1 MRGRGRTR
9 PTVRAGSVVE
19 MPVQNVR
26 VGQRHRKDMGD
37 LKGLARSI
45 DEYGLLQPVG
55 VTEDMVLVF
64 GERRLRAVRDILKR
78 RTIAARVVRIRSI
91 VAGEYVEN
99 EVRKDFTVSER
110 VAIAKALE
118 REAPERRGRP
128 GKNRHRDDAFQDG
141 RTDDR
146 VAELT
151 GFESRQS
158 YRQAKKVVERGS
170 SKLILAMDEGR
181 VSITAAAL
189 LAEADADQQDAILE
203 LDEQAVLRAAKEI
216 RQRRTAHRNGQQ
228 RAAEQRAR
236 AKANGHRAWTITRDQ
251 SVVPC
256 NLLLADPPFG
266 LTSEPWEPKDVETF
280 TRGWSSCWSACGADF
295 VAVFW
300 CQGKLWEGRRWL
312 DESLAGYTFQ
322 QLLVWHS
329 NNHCGPKS
337 RRVLKQTWYP
347 IFLYRRN
354 GSSRQVIVDGK
365 VWSAECHQLDC
376 HVAPVPQTGYRG
388 HDLKQHPCQ
397 KPVSVMRWLINALS
411 EPGELV
417 ASLCC
422 GVAPCGIAAVQLGRR
437 YHGVEASAQYRRL
450 AEARIAAYGGP
461 V

>member
-9 PTVRAGSVVE
+9 STMQNGSVVE
-19 MPVQNVR
+19 MPVRDIR

-45 DEYGLLQPVG
+45 EEHGLLQPVG

-64 GERRLRAVRDILKR
+64 GERRLLAVSDILKR
-78 RTIAARVVRIRSI
+78 RTIAARVVSIRSI

-99 EVRKDFTVSER
+99 EVRKDFTPSER

-118 REAPERRGRP
+118 QEAPERRGRP
-128 GKNRHRDDAFQDG
+128 RKNRHHDDAFHPG

-170 SKLILAMDEGR
+170 SKLIVAMDEGR

-189 LAEADADQQDAILE
+189 LAEADPDEQEAILE

-216 RQRRTAHRNGQQ
+216 RQRRTVHRNGQQ
-228 RAAEQRAR
+228 RADEQRAR
-236 AKANGHRAWTITRDQ
+236 SKLNGQQEWKISGEQR
-251 SVVPC
+251 VVRC
-256 NLLLADPPFG
+256 DLLLADPPFG
-266 LTSEPWEPKDVETF
+266 LTSEPWEPKDVAAF
-280 TRGWSSCWSACGADF
+280 TRGWCSRWSACGADF

-300 CQGKLWEGRRWL
+300 CQGKLWEGRRWF

-337 RRVLKQTWYP
+337 RRALKQTWYP
-347 IFLYRRN
+347 IFLYRRD
-354 GSSRQVIVDGK
+354 GSSRQVIADSK

-417 ASLCC
+417 ASFCC
-422 GVAPCGIAAVQLGRR
+422 GVASCGIAAVQLGRR
-437 YHGVEASAQYRRL
+437 YHGVEASAKYRRI
-450 AEARIAAYGGP
+450 AEARIAAYGSR